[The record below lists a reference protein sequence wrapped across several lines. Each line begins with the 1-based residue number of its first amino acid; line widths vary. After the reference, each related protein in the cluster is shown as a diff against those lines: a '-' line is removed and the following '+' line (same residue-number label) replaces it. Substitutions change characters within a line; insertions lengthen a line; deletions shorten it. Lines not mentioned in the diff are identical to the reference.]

1 MNVARRMAGDVV
13 VFNPSGR
20 LSALDQPGAM
30 KEQVKLALSA
40 GHRRIVLN
48 LSQLLYA
55 DSAFIGELVAC
66 NMAAAR
72 VGGTL
77 KIACAARRVQEV
89 FVITRLGP
97 IFDWFESENA
107 AVDSFIKADN

>member
-1 MNVARRMAGDVV
+1 MTG
-13 VFNPSGR
+13 
-20 LSALDQPGAM
+20 LDAPGAM

-48 LSQLLYA
+48 LSQLSYV

-66 NMAAAR
+66 CMAAAR

-77 KIACAARRVQEV
+77 KMACAARRVQEV
-89 FVITRLGP
+89 FMITRLGP
-97 IFDWFESENA
+97 ILDWFESENA
-107 AVDSFIKADN
+107 AVDSFLKGDN